1 MCKEKINRNGSF
13 WKHLDL
19 DDIYLADLDLS
30 VDLDLSGDLS
40 DLVAQIE
47 PFRRIRVSSQ
57 IMFLG
62 RPDMKSTKFLDLYPP
77 LISKINPLN
86 IRNIEAF
93 FFTNPPFS
101 VWMSYLD
108 GSFTVSSLFAQHALT
123 NLQYA

>member
-86 IRNIEAF
+86 IRNNEAF
-93 FFTNPPFS
+93 FLPTLLSQYGCHIWTAP
-101 VWMSYLD
+101 
-108 GSFTVSSLFAQHALT
+108 
-123 NLQYA
+123 LQFRHFLLNMH